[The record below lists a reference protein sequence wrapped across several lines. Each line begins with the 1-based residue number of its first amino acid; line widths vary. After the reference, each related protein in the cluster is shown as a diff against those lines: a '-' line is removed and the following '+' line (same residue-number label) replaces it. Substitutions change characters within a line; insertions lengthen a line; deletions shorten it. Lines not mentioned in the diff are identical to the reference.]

1 MLTISPTSLL
11 TYYQPIRTLSRHG
24 SLTDF
29 PLCHTHTRTHS
40 AEFRAYEQTL
50 FSPKSKETER
60 LQLTSGENADDFT
73 DLALSKTSQ
82 TNMMHISRSSSL
94 TDFPLCHTHT
104 QR

>member
-60 LQLTSGENADDFT
+60 LQLTSDENA
-73 DLALSKTSQ
+73 ALDEQITSFLRLLSPFFLLKPAHKALEYLIRKYRI
-82 TNMMHISRSSSL
+82 NV
-94 TDFPLCHTHT
+94 
-104 QR
+104 